1 MNWLAVALVL
11 VFLSCCK
18 SSAGA
23 GNWCY
28 QSQYS
33 CNDTCYGP
41 GKWSLVNSVCDGKKQ
56 SPVNIVTHKTVY
68 NPGLKPFIF
77 EGYDHTLDLL
87 LQNTGYSVQI
97 NLPSTLKI
105 KGSDFSAT
113 YKAVQL
119 HLHWGSEKESGSEH
133 LLDGERYP
141 MELHIVHMK
150 EKYKSID
157 EAKNDS
163 AGLAVLGF
171 LYEES
176 QIENANYKDLVKA
189 LAIIQNYGQNT
200 TVRNVQLSHLLL
212 NSDEMLSYYRYSG
225 SLTTPDCSEAVT
237 WTVFTKP
244 IGLSSTQLTAFTGNL
259 LSQSGKLMQGNFR
272 PVQKLYGRTVHRS
285 NSCTLFTDFT
295 TLSVTVALGFLTCP
309 Y

>member
-1 MNWLAVALVL
+1 MEQMKTSIIRTFVL
-11 VFLSCCK
+11 SP
-18 SSAGA
+18 A

-33 CNDTCYGP
+33 CNDTWCA
-41 GKWSLVNSVCDGKKQ
+41 GKKQ

-68 NPGLKPFIF
+68 SPGLKPFIF

-87 LQNTGYSVQI
+87 LQNTGYSVQV

-105 KGSDFSAT
+105 KGSDFSTT

-119 HLHWGSEKESGSEH
+119 HLHWGSEKEPGSEH
-133 LLDGERYP
+133 LLDGEQYS

-171 LYEES
+171 LYEVTEMLWFFFVLFIS
-176 QIENANYKDLVKA
+176 
-189 LAIIQNYGQNT
+189 GQNT

-212 NSDEMLSYYRYSG
+212 NPDEMLSYYRYNG

-259 LSQSGKLMQGNFR
+259 LSESGKVMQGNFR
-272 PVQKLYGRTVHRS
+272 PVQKLYGRTVYQS
-285 NSCTLFTDFT
+285 NSRTLFTDFT
-295 TLSVTVALGFLTCP
+295 TLSVTVALGFLTWP

>member
-1 MNWLAVALVL
+1 MTWLAVALVL

-18 SSAGA
+18 PSAGA

-41 GKWSLVNSVCDGKKQ
+41 GKWSLVNSGCAGKKQ

-68 NPGLKPFIF
+68 SPGLKPFIF

-87 LQNTGYSVQI
+87 LQNTGYSVQV

-105 KGSDFSAT
+105 KGSDFSTT

-119 HLHWGSEKESGSEH
+119 HLHWGSEKEPGSEH
-133 LLDGERYP
+133 LLDGEQYS

-176 QIENANYKDLVKA
+176 QIENANYKDFVKA
-189 LAIIQNYGQNT
+189 LGIIQKYGQNT

-212 NSDEMLSYYRYSG
+212 NPDEMLSYYRYNG

-259 LSQSGKLMQGNFR
+259 LSESGKVMQGNFR
-272 PVQKLYGRTVHRS
+272 PVQKLYGRTVYQS
-285 NSCTLFTDFT
+285 NSRTLFTDFT
-295 TLSVTVALGFLTCP
+295 TLSVTVALGFLTWP

>member
-1 MNWLAVALVL
+1 MKTSIIRTFVL
-11 VFLSCCK
+11 SP
-18 SSAGA
+18 A

-141 MELHIVHMK
+141 ME
-150 EKYKSID
+150 
-157 EAKNDS
+157 
-163 AGLAVLGF
+163 
-171 LYEES
+171 ES

-244 IGLSSTQLTAFTGNL
+244 IGLSSTQVWMSLQL
-259 LSQSGKLMQGNFR
+259 
-272 PVQKLYGRTVHRS
+272 
-285 NSCTLFTDFT
+285 
-295 TLSVTVALGFLTCP
+295 
-309 Y
+309 